1 MAPGDGLGLGVPD
14 GEEAGLGEAVGVDRA
29 GVGVGVAVGGTRVDA
44 GAVLGPAH
52 ATVTT
57 TTSATHLLIEMERMR
72 YDEWSP
78 ARDHGDAWFRQGRR
92 TFRCAPR
99 YAVLPRKSERQPA
112 NWHKLLR
119 SRCLVSERPPGLPS
133 AGREGRESGGAAR
146 RPVGERAQDNRP
158 GECEGPVG
166 GRFAP

>member
-57 TTSATHLLIEMERMR
+57 TTSAIHLLIEMERMR

-78 ARDHGDAWFRQGRR
+78 ARDHGDAWFRQGGRAIRR
-92 TFRCAPR
+92 EPR
-99 YAVLPRKSERQPA
+99 NAVPPR
-112 NWHKLLR
+112 
-119 SRCLVSERPPGLPS
+119 
-133 AGREGRESGGAAR
+133 
-146 RPVGERAQDNRP
+146 
-158 GECEGPVG
+158 
-166 GRFAP
+166 